1 MPEKF
6 RCAAYMD
13 MYNQV
18 DKTYGMRI
26 SHRDYAVN
34 VENMER

>member
-6 RCAAYMD
+6 RCAAYMG

-18 DKTYGMRI
+18 DKTYGMCI